1 MANRQRAEA
10 RRKAAAKAARA
21 EKGAKPV
28 MWIVAAAVVVI
39 AVVVAVVVTTSGDS
53 GETASSTSVDATT
66 DTTGTTGDGLVDG
79 NGFPYSQPVTIDGE
93 SLAAYNS
100 QAAFDD
106 AVGTPAPKLSGK
118 DFQGNDIVID
128 PAANGPYMIVFL
140 AHWCPHCN
148 AEVPRLLDWKNA
160 GLVPA
165 GLNIIGVATAVAA
178 EADNFPPAKWF
189 SNKGWSW
196 PVIVDEYTEA
206 GVAGTAATAF
216 GASGWPYFVI
226 IGEDGLIKV
235 RKSGE
240 LEVSELQTIVE
251 EALAS

>member
-21 EKGAKPV
+21 EGGSKPL
-28 MWIVAAAVVVI
+28 MWVITGLVIVV
-39 AVVVAVVVTTSGDS
+39 AVVVAVVVAGGGDDGTRARSTRVESTTPTSG
-53 GETASSTSVDATT
+53 
-66 DTTGTTGDGLVDG
+66 TGDSYLDADG
-79 NGFPYSQPVTIDGE
+79 RPYSQPVVIAGE
-93 SLAAYNS
+93 PLAAYNKD
-100 QAAFDD
+100 AAFDD
-106 AVGTPAPKLSGK
+106 AVGTPAPTLSGK
-118 DFQGNDIVID
+118 NFAGEDIVID

-165 GLNIIGVATAVAA
+165 ELNIVGVGTAVAPG
-178 EADNFPPAKWF
+178 EANFPPAQWF

-196 PVIVDEYTEA
+196 PVIVDEYKGPGA
-206 GVAGTAATAF
+206 AGTAATAF

-226 IGEDGLIKV
+226 IGADGLVKV

-240 LEVSELQTIVE
+240 IEISELQTIVAD
-251 EALAS
+251 ALAS